1 MKYAVLVLALAGLTF
16 GCGRANDEEYT
27 DAPAPDAEWDA
38 IAADVS
44 ANCGKCHNGVKHPFN
59 INSAAAFKS
68 PKVKTRI
75 ANGTMP
81 PPPAQLPADVKAR
94 FLAYLD

>member
-1 MKYAVLVLALAGLTF
+1 MKYALVLALLF

-27 DAPAPDAEWDA
+27 DAPAPDAEWTA
-38 IAADVS
+38 IAADV
-44 ANCGKCHNGVKHPFN
+44 ATNCGKCHNGVKHPMKLDT
-59 INSAAAFKS
+59 AAAFKA

-75 ANGTMP
+75 ANGSMP
-81 PPPAQLPADVKAR
+81 PAPGKLADDVKAR